1 MTEPYAGS
9 FVNCLETLYLKYVTP
24 WLARQWEGGITVL
37 IVDAHLDL
45 AYNALRFGRDLRLP
59 LADLRAREKKPPN
72 GDIATVTI
80 PALLEGGVALVF
92 GTLFVM
98 PASNN
103 THMPENRKMVYEDAD
118 QAYAAAGAQLDY
130 YHRLADEDERVR
142 LVRDS
147 AELEEVLNSQQDGES
162 PLLGIVPLMEGADPV
177 RDPQELEEWYE
188 RGVRIIGPA
197 WDDTRYA
204 DGAWRAGEGFTRE
217 GYALM
222 EVMADLG
229 FILDVTHLSEKAVYE
244 ALDRYEGPVIASHS
258 NARALV
264 PGQRQLDDRQ
274 IRTLA
279 ERDGVVGVVLFN
291 RFLKAGYARTDPK
304 ESVTV
309 ADVVAH
315 IDHICQLLGDAEHV
329 GIGSDLDGGVGRDDI
344 PAEMDSV
351 ADLRLIVPALAER
364 GYGDE
369 EIANIMGGN
378 WLRRLRS
385 VFGATAD

>member
-1 MTEPYAGS
+1 M
-9 FVNCLETLYLKYVTP
+9 
-24 WLARQWEGGITVL
+24 L

-59 LADLRAREKKPPN
+59 LAELRAGEKKPPN
-72 GDIATVTI
+72 GEIATVTI
-80 PALLEGGVALVF
+80 PALREGGVALVF
-92 GTLFVM
+92 GTLFVL
-98 PASNN
+98 PARSN
-103 THMPENRKMVYEDAD
+103 THLPENGRMVYEDAD

-130 YHRLADEDERVR
+130 YHRLADEEEGVR

-147 AELEEVLNSQQDGES
+147 AELDAVLASHQEGES

-177 RDPQELEEWYE
+177 RDPQELEEWRE

-204 DGAWRAGEGFTRE
+204 GGAWRAGEGFSRE
-217 GYALM
+217 GQALM

-229 FILDVTHLSEKAVYE
+229 LALDVTHLSEKAVYE

-264 PGQRQLDDRQ
+264 AGQRQLDDPQ
-274 IRTLA
+274 IRRLA

-351 ADLRLIVPALAER
+351 ADLRLLVPALAER

-378 WLRRLRS
+378 WLRKLRA
-385 VFGATAD
+385 VFASTD